1 MKRIQVIALIGGL
14 LLLASGCA
22 VSSPGG
28 PEEAAS
34 SAEGG
39 IAVAV
44 QDPAGGGPQE
54 GMSKARLT
62 QSGFAVLDFR
72 AIRDGYDRVSVIGE
86 IRNIGKA
93 ARGVEL
99 QATLRNSD
107 GRVLAV
113 GHFYPASDRNIVPG
127 EAWPFGYSFGR
138 QMDAVVAELR
148 IVGAFRTIDVLN
160 VASIAP

>member
-14 LLLASGCA
+14 LFLGFGCA

-28 PEEAAS
+28 PE
-34 SAEGG
+34 GG

-44 QDPAGGGPQE
+44 EGPAAGKAQE
-54 GMSKARLT
+54 GSSKARLE

-72 AIRDGYDRVSVIGE
+72 AIRDGYDKVSVIGE

-138 QMDAVVAELR
+138 QMDAVAAELR
-148 IVGAFRTIDVLN
+148 IVGAFRTIDV
-160 VASIAP
+160 VSMVSTAP

>member
-1 MKRIQVIALIGGL
+1 MERIQVIALIGGL
-14 LLLASGCA
+14 LFLGSGCA
-22 VSSPGG
+22 VFSPGG
-28 PEEAAS
+28 PEGAVS
-34 SAEGG
+34 SGDG
-39 IAVAV
+39 SIAVAV
-44 QDPAGGGPQE
+44 EGPAAGGTQE
-54 GMSKARLT
+54 GVSKARLT

-72 AIRDGYDRVSVIGE
+72 AIRDGYEKVSVIGE

-99 QATLRNSD
+99 QATLRDPD

-148 IVGAFRTIDVLN
+148 IVGAFRTIDV
-160 VASIAP
+160 VSMVSTAP